1 MKTIIPPNIARLMEP
16 TDLKHLGATTPEQD
30 QEKREKKAEK
40 ELQEQACALLNRYS
54 VVYLRPAM
62 FRKTQLPPGWPD
74 VIFVYWGKPFAWEFK
89 VEKPGT
95 VRGEPRPE
103 QVRMLNA
110 LAGNGWNVS
119 IIRSLEQAQTLLFE
133 AVPEGFE
140 ISGSRQDL

>member
-1 MKTIIPPNIARLMEP
+1 MKVIPPNIARLMEP
-16 TDLKHLGATTPEQD
+16 ADLKQLGATSPEQD

-40 ELQEQACALLNRYS
+40 ELQQQICALLSRYS
-54 VVYLRPAM
+54 VIYLKPAM
-62 FRKTQLPPGWPD
+62 FKRSTLPIGYPD
-74 VIFVYWGKPFAWEFK
+74 LTFVYWGKPFAWECK

-119 IIRSLEQAQTLLFE
+119 IIRSLEQAQRLLFE
-133 AVPEGFE
+133 AVPEGFDVHGK
-140 ISGSRQDL
+140 IK

>member
-1 MKTIIPPNIARLMEP
+1 MEP
-16 TDLKHLGATTPEQD
+16 VDLKQLGATTPDQD

-40 ELQEQACALLNRYS
+40 ELQGQINDLLSRYA

-74 VIFVYWGKPFAWEFK
+74 YIFAYWGKPFAWECK

-103 QVRMLNA
+103 QVKMLNA

-119 IIRSLEQAQTLLFE
+119 IIRSLEQAQRLLFE

-140 ISGSRQDL
+140 ISGSPQVL